1 VQEMPKM
8 NILLLLDHLEKLA
21 VTNFRVAG
29 KVWIDKEELE
39 ELIKKIRIALPD
51 EIKEAE
57 WVSREKERYI
67 AQAQEEAKRILKEAE
82 NYAERLVRE
91 DQITA
96 RAEEDAHRIID
107 EAKQMSG
114 EIETE
119 ALQYANQL
127 LENLEDSLER
137 TITVVHKGREELV
150 NKYKL

>member
-1 VQEMPKM
+1 MPKM

>member
-1 VQEMPKM
+1 MPKM

-21 VTNFRVAG
+21 ANNFRMAG
-29 KVWIDKEELE
+29 KVWIDKDELE
-39 ELIKKIRIALPD
+39 ELIKKVRIALPD

-57 WVSREKERYI
+57 WVSREKERYL

-82 NYAERLVRE
+82 SYAERLVRE

-107 EAKQMSG
+107 DAKQIAA

-127 LENLEDSLER
+127 LGNLEDSLDR
-137 TITVVHKGREELV
+137 TLTVVHKGREELL

>member
-1 VQEMPKM
+1 MPKM
-8 NILLLLDHLEKLA
+8 NILLLLDHLEKIA
-21 VTNFRVAG
+21 ANNFKMAG
-29 KVWIDKEELE
+29 KVWIDREELL

-96 RAEEDAHRIID
+96 RAEEDAHRIIN
-107 EAKQMSG
+107 EAKQMAR
-114 EIETE
+114 EIEIE

-137 TITVVHKGREELV
+137 TLTVVHKGREELL

>member
-1 VQEMPKM
+1 MPKM
-8 NILLLLDHLEKLA
+8 NILLLLDHLEKMA
-21 VTNFRVAG
+21 ATNFKMAG
-29 KVWIDKEELE
+29 KVWIDREELE

-96 RAEEDAHRIID
+96 RAEEDAHRILN
-107 EAKQMSG
+107 EAKQMAG
-114 EIETE
+114 EIEIE

-137 TITVVHKGREELV
+137 TLTVVHKGREELL

>member
-1 VQEMPKM
+1 MPKM
-8 NILLLLDHLEKLA
+8 NILLLLDHLEKIA
-21 VTNFRVAG
+21 ANNFKMAG
-29 KVWIDKEELE
+29 KVWIDREELL
-39 ELIKKIRIALPD
+39 ELVKKIRIALPD

-96 RAEEDAHRIID
+96 RAEEDAHRIIN
-107 EAKQMSG
+107 EAKQMAR
-114 EIETE
+114 EIEIE

-137 TITVVHKGREELV
+137 TLTVVHKGREELL